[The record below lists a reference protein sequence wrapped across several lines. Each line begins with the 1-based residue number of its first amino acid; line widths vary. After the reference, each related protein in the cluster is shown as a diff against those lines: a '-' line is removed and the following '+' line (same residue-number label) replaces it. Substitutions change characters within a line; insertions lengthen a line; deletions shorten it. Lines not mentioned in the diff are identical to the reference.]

1 MEKTNASRILDKLGI
16 KYELIEYPVDPEHL
30 EATHVAGAI
39 GQDIATVFKTL
50 VLKGDKNG
58 VFVCVIRGDH
68 EVDLKKAAIAS
79 GNKKVAMIHLKE
91 LQPLTGYIRGG
102 CTAIG
107 MKKNYPVYID
117 NHAVVH
123 PYIHV
128 SAGKRGLQ
136 MKLDPKDLLTAS
148 RATYAELVSSISDQN
163 KI

>member
-1 MEKTNASRILDKLGI
+1 MEKTNASRILDKMGI

-30 EATHVAGAI
+30 EASHVAEAM

-50 VLKGDKNG
+50 VLRGDKNG
-58 VFVCVIRGDH
+58 VFVCVVRGDH
-68 EVDLKKAAIAS
+68 EVDLKKAAKAS

-117 NHAVVH
+117 SNAMLH
-123 PYIHV
+123 PLIHV

-136 MKLDPKDLLTAS
+136 LKLNPQDLVKASNATVADLT
-148 RATYAELVSSISDQN
+148 SSDTDQN
-163 KI
+163 